1 MIHNYHTHTRR
12 CNHAAGEDREYVEAA
27 IKAGI
32 KTLGFSDH
40 SPYLFPKEAGSYYSS
55 FRMRPE
61 QLFDYVSSIESLRQ
75 EFKGQIRILT
85 GVEIEYYPKSFPA
98 TEKFLR
104 DSGVQYLLLGQHCF
118 GEEYEKGAIFAA
130 GHKNAARKELED
142 YTSLIVECIE
152 SGRFLYVAHPDIF
165 NYPEDR
171 DFYLEQ
177 SERVCLAAAKN
188 NVPLEVNLLGYTE
201 GRHYPRKDFWQV
213 AGKAGVKAVF
223 GIDAHRPAAIL
234 DADNQIERF
243 KKEYEEFGIKFIDE
257 ELI

>member
-118 GEEYEKGAIFAA
+118 GEEYEKGAIFLILLFVVVIVAF
-130 GHKNAARKELED
+130 NVFS
-142 YTSLIVECIE
+142 SLSMLLPV
-152 SGRFLYVAHPDIF
+152 FLSI
-165 NYPEDR
+165 
-171 DFYLEQ
+171 L
-177 SERVCLAAAKN
+177 K
-188 NVPLEVNLLGYTE
+188 
-201 GRHYPRKDFWQV
+201 YPRWTCETSSHVDFKYCWY
-213 AGKAGVKAVF
+213 GVSNIF
-223 GIDAHRPAAIL
+223 M
-234 DADNQIERF
+234 
-243 KKEYEEFGIKFIDE
+243 
-257 ELI
+257 